1 MPYPPRPQLR
11 PLPAFAGTAR
21 SGTVPSQRL
30 QAQLEAFVLA
40 EYTAGRS
47 LRQIAELVDRS
58 QTAVRRMLD
67 KHGVPRRP
75 PGAAALAESQRWGTG
90 Q

>member
-21 SGTVPSQRL
+21 SGTVPGQGL
-30 QAQLEAFVLA
+30 QARLESFVLA
-40 EYTAGRS
+40 QYAAGRS
-47 LRQIAELVDRS
+47 LRQIAELIDRS
-58 QTAVRRMLD
+58 PTAIRRMLD
-67 KHGVPRRP
+67 KHGVPRRT